1 MSREN
6 RIPLLFVVAGAML
19 LMMLIKANAGEPG
32 ANQRPTTEV
41 MSPATAPPPQP
52 QWQPQLQQAPP
63 QVYREVV
70 REISLVTQYRYVEVE
85 KPVYR
90 DREVYVPQYVPQ
102 PMVEEYPVFIPPP
115 MPPPPVYVDPTPMID
130 LGFNLGFNIGGRRDR
145 YPRYGYDS
153 YRYDRGRYDRY
164 DYDRYDRYD
173 RYRPS
178 YRPSYRPRYDNYRP
192 RYGGQS
198 YHHHDHC
205 D

>member
-1 MSREN
+1 MRFAREIREEREMSREN

-41 MSPATAPPPQP
+41 MSPAPAPPPQP
-52 QWQPQLQQAPP
+52 QWQPQPQQAPP

-90 DREVYVPQYVPQ
+90 DR
-102 PMVEEYPVFIPPP
+102 
-115 MPPPPVYVDPTPMID
+115 D
-130 LGFNLGFNIGGRRDR
+130 
-145 YPRYGYDS
+145 
-153 YRYDRGRYDRY
+153 